1 MAENRCVACG
11 EIIPEGT
18 QVCQI
23 CQAKAEAAK
32 RDEHSEPH
40 RFDIEQFIMD
50 WVLPLGII
58 GIIVYIVVWLL

>member
-23 CQAKAEAAK
+23 CQAKVETEK
-32 RDEHSEPH
+32 PKEPEKPK
-40 RFDIEQFIMD
+40 FDIEQFMMD
-50 WVLPLGII
+50 WVLPLGML
-58 GIIVYIVVWLL
+58 GIVIYIVVWLM